1 MYFMFY
7 NLNGENN
14 ADIDYKDNASGF
26 IWNRSR
32 VS

>member
-7 NLNGENN
+7 NLNGGSN
-14 ADIDYKDNASGF
+14 ADIDYKDNALGF